1 MCSFPTWPLKGLV
14 LIFVLCNW
22 CLIKCMLNE
31 KKIYCKKIQTCAAN
45 RHSIESYWTMTF
57 YHFGWLDS
65 HLWTLFIW
73 SHSHILWINNK
84 LIRVHNFPFYD
95 LVTGMVH
102 LSCQLDEI
110 WNHLGKGPLGM
121 PVGYLD
127 YANWDNWGGETA
139 SLWAG
144 PFPGFYT
151 LVCIETRLGAER
163 KHSWRL
169 DCERAAVSYSCHC
182 GLPVSKGL

>member
-1 MCSFPTWPLKGLV
+1 MRSFPPWPLKGLV

-22 CLIKCMLNE
+22 CLIKYMLNE
-31 KKIYCKKIQTCAAN
+31 RKIYCKKIQTCAAN
-45 RHSIESYWTMTF
+45 RHSIDSYWTMTF

-65 HLWTLFIW
+65 HPWTLFIW

-95 LVTGMVH
+95 LVTMMVH

-110 WNHLGKGPLGM
+110 WNHLGEGPLGM

-127 YANWDNWGGETA
+127 YANWDDWAGETA

-144 PFPGFYT
+144 PFPGFGPWT
-151 LVCIETRLGAER
+151 I
-163 KHSWRL
+163 
-169 DCERAAVSYSCHC
+169 
-182 GLPVSKGL
+182 